1 MIIITINN
9 IKHNSTTSIW
19 LFANALFTFDNKND
33 NHFFPFFVLFFFLHC
48 TLFWWLLFRVHMI
61 INVHMK
67 KKQCFSINYFIL
79 MMMTMPLFHFLCL
92 IHTLLRFRSL
102 LSIFFDFLLLL
113 PNGTTN
119 LAKKLITYCTI
130 FPWYAYVLLGA
141 FIIASQTKNSGK
153 MKNATR
159 FTEYS
164 LCTQV

>member
-1 MIIITINN
+1 MLYLPLIIKMIIISF
-9 IKHNSTTSIW
+9 HS
-19 LFANALFTFDNKND
+19 LFC
-33 NHFFPFFVLFFFLHC
+33 FFFALH
-48 TLFWWLLFRVHMI
+48 TFLVIVVQGAYDNQRAHE
-61 INVHMK
+61 

>member
-1 MIIITINN
+1 MLYLPLIIKMIIISF
-9 IKHNSTTSIW
+9 HS
-19 LFANALFTFDNKND
+19 LFCFFFALHTFLVIVVQGAYDNQRAHEKKTMLFD
-33 NHFFPFFVLFFFLHC
+33 KLFYFDDDDDAFIPFFVFNTHSASFPFTFVHFF
-48 TLFWWLLFRVHMI
+48 R
-61 INVHMK
+61 
-67 KKQCFSINYFIL
+67 FSAIA
-79 MMMTMPLFHFLCL
+79 
-92 IHTLLRFRSL
+92 
-102 LSIFFDFLLLL
+102 
-113 PNGTTN
+113 TTN